1 MLFYISTNET
11 MESDDGE
18 QLPVSDLYD
27 YHIVEIREFPTVYT
41 EAVDRM
47 IRPEKPASFPEGV
60 NYIRPEG
67 DAEQLVYETLGIE
80 RFEHNPAWVVLDTTP
95 DGDVG
100 TFVTFEL
107 GGLED
112 PAKVGEVL
120 RRIYRTLD
128 ADDFDGL
135 TWEKRKLRFEQVMDK
150 LITVYGLIVS
160 LFRT

>member
-1 MLFYISTNET
+1 MLRSIGTEFTLDSLIRRYLPT
-11 MESDDGE
+11 DDGS
-18 QLPVSDLYD
+18 V
-27 YHIVEIREFPTVYT
+27 
-41 EAVDRM
+41 
-47 IRPEKPASFPEGV
+47 
-60 NYIRPEG
+60 
-67 DAEQLVYETLGIE
+67 
-80 RFEHNPAWVVLDTTP
+80 W
-95 DGDVG
+95 

-135 TWEKRKLRFEQVMDK
+135 TWEKRKLRFEQVMDE